1 MIVEYAG
8 IADRW
13 AGPGEVHNV
22 RAWWNAVS
30 DSQADVKRAAVRL
43 VKAEVTS
50 PHVTFE
56 AWGMDTSTHPTINAF
71 IRVRVI
77 SPERHAEIQQLKTV
91 RVHTCTECDDPHP
104 SSYLLLTDGRYIGAC
119 FVCVRKLSERGEISR
134 NLASVGRGGKLTV

>member
-22 RAWWNAVS
+22 RAWWNAHS
-30 DSQADVKRAAVRL
+30 EDQAQVRRKAIRL

-56 AWGMDTSTHPTINAF
+56 SWGMDTSTHPTINAF
-71 IRVRVI
+71 LRIRVI
-77 SPERHAEIQQLKTV
+77 SPERHAEIQRLKAV
-91 RVHTCTECDDPHP
+91 RVTACGQCGDPHP
-104 SSYLLLTDGRYIGAC
+104 DSYLLLTNGQKTGAC
-119 FVCVRKLSERGEISR
+119 YPCLRSLSERGEIDR
-134 NLASVGRGGKLTV
+134 NMASVGRGGKLNI